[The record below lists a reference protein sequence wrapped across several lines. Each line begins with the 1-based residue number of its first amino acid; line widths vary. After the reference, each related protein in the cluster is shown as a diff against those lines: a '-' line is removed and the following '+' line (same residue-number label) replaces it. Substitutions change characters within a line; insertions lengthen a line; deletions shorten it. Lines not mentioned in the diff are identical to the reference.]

1 MGEKGYYSGMAVPTC
16 YNSNVVRFKV
26 FYYNKRKIISL
37 LKK

>member
-1 MGEKGYYSGMAVPTC
+1 MGEQGYYSGMAVPPS
-16 YNSNVVRFKV
+16 YNSNELRFKV